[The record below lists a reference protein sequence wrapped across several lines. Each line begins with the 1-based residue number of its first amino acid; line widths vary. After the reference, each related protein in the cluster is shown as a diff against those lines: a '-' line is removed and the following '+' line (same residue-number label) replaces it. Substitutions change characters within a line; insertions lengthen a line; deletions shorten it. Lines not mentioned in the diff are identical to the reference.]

1 MMFACFESENPIR
14 REAARRQPQ
23 VLKDRIEA
31 HQLSTVLDG
40 LFDRQI
46 IATDNREIIRMCI
59 DLKRVLNDYR

>member
-1 MMFACFESENPIR
+1 MFPCFEAENPIR

-31 HQLSTVLDG
+31 HQLATVLDG

>member
-1 MMFACFESENPIR
+1 MMFPCFESDNPLR

-23 VLKDRIEA
+23 ALKDRIEA
-31 HQLSTVLDG
+31 HQLAVILDNM
-40 LFDRQI
+40 FDRQI